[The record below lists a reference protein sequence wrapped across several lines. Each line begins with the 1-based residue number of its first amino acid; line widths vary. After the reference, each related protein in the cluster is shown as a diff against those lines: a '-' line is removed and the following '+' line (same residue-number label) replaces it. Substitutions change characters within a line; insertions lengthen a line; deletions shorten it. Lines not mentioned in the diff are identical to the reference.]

1 MQQHTPATGGDAVP
15 NLHADEDFT
24 DERLHP
30 ADAFVFFGASG
41 DLAQKKIFPALYRL
55 ARRGR
60 LDMPVVGVA
69 SASRDV
75 GGFRDLARASILAA
89 APDADRR
96 VLDELLGRLQ
106 YCGGDYRDPQTYKH
120 LHDAVVQSRH
130 PAHYLAIPPSFFP
143 VVLRGLKDVGLHEG
157 ARVIVEKPFGRDLAS
172 ARELNRMLCSEFPES
187 AVFLIDHYLGK
198 EEIMNLLYFR
208 FANSFLEPIWNRNY
222 IASVQVTL
230 AESFGVQG
238 RGAFYDDTGCLRD
251 VVENHLFQIVALL
264 AMEPPSYRGTAA
276 VQSEKLN
283 VFRAMRPLARPDLV
297 RGQFRGYRDEPGVA
311 PDSDVETFCAVRLW
325 IDSWRWAGVPWFL
338 RSGKCLAE
346 SATEV
351 LVQLK
356 PPPQSLFGDSDPPD
370 GMANYLRFRLA
381 PNPMIALAARVKRA
395 GEEFLGRQ
403 RELALFRGETNQEEP
418 YERLLGDALAG
429 LGALYTR
436 QEAVEAAWAVVDPV
450 LRDHDEAIVYDRGS
464 WGPAEADELIA
475 PWRWH
480 NDLPLAASPAY

>member
-1 MQQHTPATGGDAVP
+1 MERTPATGSNVVP
-15 NLHADEDFT
+15 TLHAPEDFA
-24 DERLHP
+24 DERLQP

-55 ARRGR
+55 VQRGR

-69 SASRDV
+69 SASRDLT
-75 GGFRDLARASILAA
+75 GFCELARDSVR
-89 APDADRR
+89 DAISDVDQR
-96 VLDELLGRLQ
+96 VLDELLGRLR
-106 YCGGDYRDPQTYKH
+106 YCGGDYRDKETFKYLSH
-120 LHDAVVQSRH
+120 ELQSARH
-130 PAHYLAIPPSFFP
+130 PAHYLAIPPTFFP
-143 VVLRGLKDVGLHEG
+143 VVLRGLKEVGLNDG

-172 ARELNRMLCSEFPES
+172 ARDLNRLLCSEFPENS
-187 AVFLIDHYLGK
+187 VFLIDHYLGK

-222 IASVQVTL
+222 IASIQVTL

-251 VVENHLFQIVALL
+251 VVENHLFQIVSLL

-276 VQSEKLN
+276 VQSQKLN
-283 VFRAMRPLARPDLV
+283 VFRAMRPLTPNDVV
-297 RGQFRGYRDEPGVA
+297 RGQFEGYRDEPGVA
-311 PDSDVETFCAVRLW
+311 PDSDVETFCAVRLH
-325 IDSWRWAGVPWFL
+325 IDSWRWSGVPWFL
-338 RSGKCLAE
+338 RSGKRLAE
-346 SATEV
+346 TATEV

-356 PPPQSLFGDSDPPD
+356 PPPQALFGDSEPTD
-370 GMANYLRFRLA
+370 GLANYLRFRLS
-381 PNPMIALAARVKRA
+381 PNPMIAIAARVKRA

-403 RELALFRGETNQEEP
+403 RELALFRGETTSEDP

-436 QEAVEAAWAVVDPV
+436 QEAVEAAWSVVDPV
-450 LRDHDEAIVYDRGS
+450 LREHPRAIPYAPGS
-464 WGPAEADELIA
+464 WGPSEADELIA

-480 NDLPLAASPAY
+480 NDLPLAASPAF

>member
-1 MQQHTPATGGDAVP
+1 
-15 NLHADEDFT
+15 
-24 DERLHP
+24 
-30 ADAFVFFGASG
+30 
-41 DLAQKKIFPALYRL
+41 
-55 ARRGR
+55 
-60 LDMPVVGVA
+60 
-69 SASRDV
+69 
-75 GGFRDLARASILAA
+75 
-89 APDADRR
+89 
-96 VLDELLGRLQ
+96 
-106 YCGGDYRDPQTYKH
+106 
-120 LHDAVVQSRH
+120 
-130 PAHYLAIPPSFFP
+130 
-143 VVLRGLKDVGLHEG
+143 
-157 ARVIVEKPFGRDLAS
+157 
-172 ARELNRMLCSEFPES
+172 
-187 AVFLIDHYLGK
+187 
-198 EEIMNLLYFR
+198 MNLLYFR

-230 AESFGVQG
+230 AESFGIEG

-251 VVENHLFQIVALL
+251 VVENHLFQIVSLL

-283 VFRAMRPLARPDLV
+283 VFRAMRPLTTDDIV
-297 RGQFRGYRDEPGVA
+297 RGQFEGYRNEPGVA
-311 PDSDVETFCAVRLW
+311 ADSDVETFCAVRLC
-325 IDSWRWAGVPWFL
+325 IDSWRWSGVPFYL

-356 PPPQSLFGDSDPPD
+356 APPQALFGDSNPPD
-370 GMANYLRFRLA
+370 GLANYLRFRLS

-403 RELALFRGETNQEEP
+403 RELALYRGETTQEDP

-436 QEAVEAAWAVVDPV
+436 QEAVEAAWAVVDGV
-450 LRDHDEAIVYDRGS
+450 LREHPRAIPYRPGT
-464 WGPAEADELIA
+464 WGPEAADELIA

>member
-1 MQQHTPATGGDAVP
+1 MQSTPVSGSDAVP
-15 NLHADEDFT
+15 TLHTPEDFA
-24 DERLHP
+24 DERLEA

-55 ARRGR
+55 VKRDR

-69 SASRDV
+69 SSSRDLS
-75 GGFRDLARASILAA
+75 GFRQLARESVLAA
-89 APDADRR
+89 VPDVDRR
-96 VLDELLGRLQ
+96 VLDELLGRLA
-106 YCGGDYRDPQTYKH
+106 YCGGDYRDAKTYKD
-120 LHDAVVQSRH
+120 LHDALQSARH
-130 PAHYLAIPPSFFP
+130 PAHYLAIPPTFFP
-143 VVLRGLKDVGLHEG
+143 VVLRGLKEVGLNDG

-172 ARELNRMLCSEFPES
+172 ARDLNRLLCSEFPENS
-187 AVFLIDHYLGK
+187 VFLIDHYLGK

-230 AESFGVQG
+230 AESFGIEG

-251 VVENHLFQIVALL
+251 VVENHLFQIVSLL

-283 VFRAMRPLARPDLV
+283 VFRAMRPLTTDDIV
-297 RGQFRGYRDEPGVA
+297 RGQFEGYRNEPGVA
-311 PDSDVETFCAVRLW
+311 ADSDVETFCAVRLC
-325 IDSWRWAGVPWFL
+325 IDSWRWSGVPFYL

-356 PPPQSLFGDSDPPD
+356 APPQALFGDSNPPD
-370 GMANYLRFRLA
+370 GLANYLRFRLS

-403 RELALFRGETNQEEP
+403 RELALYRGETTQEDP

-436 QEAVEAAWAVVDPV
+436 QEAVEAAWAVVDGV
-450 LRDHDEAIVYDRGS
+450 LREHPRAIPYRPGT
-464 WGPAEADELIA
+464 WGPEAADELIA